1 MDTSPAAEAVAS
13 PTPIASAVSDAVPA
27 APAGLSE
34 TVIVGIKYF
43 DQLLRRLRED
53 GCDRASN

>member
-1 MDTSPAAEAVAS
+1 MDTSPAAEVVAS
-13 PTPIASAVSDAVPA
+13 PTVSDAVPA

-34 TVIVGIKYF
+34 TDIVGIKYF